1 MNIITL
7 LTAIKEIS
15 NTLEN
20 YKETKDE
27 LFLKKVEEG
36 LDKLYLKIVERIQ
49 I

>member
-1 MNIITL
+1 MNVVAL
-7 LTAIKEIS
+7 LTTIKEIS
-15 NTLEN
+15 NAIEN

-27 LFLKKVEEG
+27 LFLKRAEEY